1 MPQRFRD
8 ACIHHTVPC
17 RPVSDSGRVASA
29 KDSVG
34 PPGCKPVQRRQSWP
48 VGLATAAWLGA
59 AVAGCAR
66 FQPEPIS
73 PAANADALES
83 RTLAEPRLQRLL
95 LATLPAGRAVQR
107 PDWDLDKLTLAA
119 LYYHPDLTVAG
130 AKLAS
135 SQAGVVI
142 ANERPNPTL
151 NFSAVFGTAAVS
163 GAAFPPSVLP
173 IVVGPVVNFVIETF
187 GKREDRTAQAQHL
200 VDAAREDLATA
211 AWQVRGRVRTAL
223 LNLWAAQKRLELG
236 RQQVA
241 LRQQLVRLLEQRLT
255 AGFATTLDVTRER
268 IALAQAT
275 LSIRDVNRLEAEARA
290 QLATATGIPARAL
303 DGVHLFV
310 GIFDHPKAPDAG
322 LDGALRRRALTER
335 TDVRSSLAQYEA
347 AQSALQL
354 QVATQ
359 YPNLTL
365 GPGYNYEFGTNRFI
379 LNPAIDF
386 PIFHQNQGQI
396 ARAVADRQQAAASFT
411 ALQAQI
417 IGAVDTAVAG
427 YRATTQTLRT
437 ADALAADEQSRQRQV
452 RASFDAGDSD
462 RPTLIAAELE
472 AAVVQSSRF
481 DTVVL
486 QRQALGAL
494 EDALQQP
501 LFDPEAA
508 RYVPHAG
515 PRATTELP
523 R

>member
-1 MPQRFRD
+1 M
-8 ACIHHTVPC
+8 
-17 RPVSDSGRVASA
+17 
-29 KDSVG
+29 
-34 PPGCKPVQRRQSWP
+34 
-48 VGLATAAWLGA
+48 ATAAWLGLTL
-59 AVAGCAR
+59 AGCAR
-66 FQPEPIS
+66 FQPEPLS

-83 RTLAEPRLQRLL
+83 RTLAESRLQRFL
-95 LATLPAGRAVQR
+95 LAALPAKGAVKA
-107 PDWDLDKLTLAA
+107 PDWDLDRLTLAA

-151 NFSAVFGTAAVS
+151 NLSAVFGTAAVS

-211 AWQVRGRVRTAL
+211 GWQVRGRVRTAM

-241 LRQQLVRLLEQRLT
+241 LRQQLVRLLEQRLA

-268 IALAQAT
+268 IALAQAS
-275 LSIRDVNRLEAEARA
+275 LSIRDLNRLDAEARV
-290 QLATATGIPARAL
+290 QLATAIGIPARAL
-303 DGVHLFV
+303 DGVRISL
-310 GIFDHPKAPDAG
+310 GAFDHPEVPDAD
-322 LDGALRRRALTER
+322 LDGPLRRRALTER
-335 TDVRSSLAQYEA
+335 TDVRSSMAQYEA

-396 ARAVADRQQAAASFT
+396 ARAIADRMQAAATFT

-417 IGAVDTAVAG
+417 IGAVDAAVAG
-427 YRATTQTLRT
+427 YRATMQTLRA
-437 ADALAADEQSRQRQV
+437 ADALAADERSRLRQV

-472 AAVVQSSRF
+472 ASVIQASRF

-508 RYVPHAG
+508 RFVPHAG
-515 PRATTELP
+515 PRATTELT

>member
-1 MPQRFRD
+1 MS
-8 ACIHHTVPC
+8 HHHWH
-17 RPVSDSGRVASA
+17 G
-29 KDSVG
+29 G
-34 PPGCKPVQRRQSWP
+34 
-48 VGLATAAWLGA
+48 
-59 AVAGCAR
+59 
-66 FQPEPIS
+66 
-73 PAANADALES
+73 
-83 RTLAEPRLQRLL
+83 
-95 LATLPAGRAVQR
+95 
-107 PDWDLDKLTLAA
+107 
-119 LYYHPDLTVAG
+119 
-130 AKLAS
+130 
-135 SQAGVVI
+135 
-142 ANERPNPTL
+142 
-151 NFSAVFGTAAVS
+151 
-163 GAAFPPSVLP
+163 
-173 IVVGPVVNFVIETF
+173 
-187 GKREDRTAQAQHL
+187 
-200 VDAAREDLATA
+200 
-211 AWQVRGRVRTAL
+211 
-223 LNLWAAQKRLELG
+223 
-236 RQQVA
+236 
-241 LRQQLVRLLEQRLT
+241 
-255 AGFATTLDVTRER
+255 
-268 IALAQAT
+268 
-275 LSIRDVNRLEAEARA
+275 
-290 QLATATGIPARAL
+290 
-303 DGVHLFV
+303 
-310 GIFDHPKAPDAG
+310 
-322 LDGALRRRALTER
+322 ER

-396 ARAVADRQQAAASFT
+396 ARAVTDRQQAAASFT

-501 LFDPEAA
+501 LLDPEAA
-508 RYVPHAG
+508 RFVPHAG

>member
-1 MPQRFRD
+1 
-8 ACIHHTVPC
+8 
-17 RPVSDSGRVASA
+17 
-29 KDSVG
+29 
-34 PPGCKPVQRRQSWP
+34 
-48 VGLATAAWLGA
+48 
-59 AVAGCAR
+59 
-66 FQPEPIS
+66 
-73 PAANADALES
+73 
-83 RTLAEPRLQRLL
+83 
-95 LATLPAGRAVQR
+95 
-107 PDWDLDKLTLAA
+107 
-119 LYYHPDLTVAG
+119 
-130 AKLAS
+130 
-135 SQAGVVI
+135 
-142 ANERPNPTL
+142 
-151 NFSAVFGTAAVS
+151 
-163 GAAFPPSVLP
+163 
-173 IVVGPVVNFVIETF
+173 
-187 GKREDRTAQAQHL
+187 
-200 VDAAREDLATA
+200 
-211 AWQVRGRVRTAL
+211 
-223 LNLWAAQKRLELG
+223 
-236 RQQVA
+236 
-241 LRQQLVRLLEQRLT
+241 
-255 AGFATTLDVTRER
+255 
-268 IALAQAT
+268 
-275 LSIRDVNRLEAEARA
+275 VNRLEAEARA
-290 QLATATGIPARAL
+290 QLATAVSIPVSAL
-303 DGVHLFV
+303 DGVRLSV

-322 LDGALRRRALTER
+322 LGGPLRRRALTER

-359 YPNLTL
+359 YSNLTL

-452 RASFDAGDSD
+452 RASFDARDSD
-462 RPTLIAAELE
+462 RPTLITAELE

-501 LFDPEAA
+501 LLDPEAA
-508 RYVPHAG
+508 RFVPHAG